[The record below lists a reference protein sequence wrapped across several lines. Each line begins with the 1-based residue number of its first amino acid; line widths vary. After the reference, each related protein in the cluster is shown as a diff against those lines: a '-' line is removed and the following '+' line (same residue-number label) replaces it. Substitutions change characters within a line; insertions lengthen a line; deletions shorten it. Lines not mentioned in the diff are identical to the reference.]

1 MATYDFNTIDPD
13 TGPFELR
20 QIAIGLTP
28 GLILIEV
35 ALNDAHD
42 DYEVTITSD
51 GEFDALQALFQE
63 AADTLKANGYYLP
76 DDEEENTDD

>member
-1 MATYDFNTIDPD
+1 MPTYDFNTVDPD

-28 GLILIEV
+28 GLILLEI
-35 ALNDAHD
+35 ALNEAQD
-42 DYEVTITSD
+42 DYNVTITTD

-63 AADTLKANGYYLP
+63 AADTLKANGYCIVM
-76 DDEEENTDD
+76 